1 MHKLR
6 MYVDTSVFGALYD
19 LEDSL
24 RVEVTKELLELLKSG
39 VKYTPFISNVVIEE
53 IEKSP
58 LNIRTSLLEVIR
70 TTNIDILYET
80 EDCIDLVTEYLKK
93 KIIPNK
99 YRDDGR
105 HIAVAVVNDADV
117 IVSWNCRH
125 MANIEKKRMFNAVNL
140 FLGYRQVDIVTPM
153 EVTGFG

>member
-1 MHKLR
+1 

-53 IEKSP
+53 IEKAP

-125 MANIEKKRMFNAVNL
+125 MANIEKKKNVQCSKLIFR
-140 FLGYRQVDIVTPM
+140 I
-153 EVTGFG
+153 

>member
-1 MHKLR
+1 M
-6 MYVDTSVFGALYD
+6 
-19 LEDSL
+19 
-24 RVEVTKELLELLKSG
+24 
-39 VKYTPFISNVVIEE
+39 I
-53 IEKSP
+53 
-58 LNIRTSLLEVIR
+58 EVIG

-140 FLGYRQVDIVTPM
+140 LLGYRQVDIVTPM
-153 EVTGFG
+153 EVVGFG